1 MASPAAPAASPD
13 ALDASLEKPNS
24 RATLSYVASLSK
36 KTQSQLAAQF
46 LTAAER
52 NQGNVV
58 RCHLAAGV
66 SCNAKAPELR
76 APVLCLAVQAGAEKS
91 VKVLLDG
98 GADVTAAGAWRL
110 PGAPP
115 FASPRLGAPLWRY
128 LTPLLSVFRRGLSH
142 RLALRSGEGP
152 ARVHASAA

>member
-1 MASPAAPAASPD
+1 MSSPATPANSHSCDA
-13 ALDASLEKPNS
+13 ALDATLEKPNS

-36 KTQSQLAAQF
+36 KAQAQLTTQC

-58 RCHLAAGV
+58 RCLLAAGV

-91 VKVLLDG
+91 GKVLLDG

-110 PGAPP
+110 HRAPP
-115 FASPRLGAPLWRY
+115 
-128 LTPLLSVFRRGLSH
+128 SH
-142 RLALRSGEGP
+142 RVALALPTRAG
-152 ARVHASAA
+152 